1 MKAIVCTKYGPPEVL
16 EVKET
21 PKPTPKDKEVRI
33 RVKATSVTVA
43 DARVRGFNVPSSYW
57 VPARLAL
64 GITKPRNSVLG
75 VEMSGIIEAAGS
87 NVRKF
92 KIGDEVYATT
102 IQFGGYAEYVCFS
115 EKAAI
120 AIKPKNISFE
130 EAATI
135 PVGALTAL
143 YFLRAANIR
152 AGHQVLIYGASGS
165 VGTYAIQLAKHFR
178 AEVTAVCSSV
188 NTDLVKSLGADH
200 TIDYTR
206 EDFTKNGETYDI
218 LFDAVGKTSLN
229 KSMRSLKEK
238 GYYLHAVG
246 SPGISI
252 RMKIK
257 GLLSSKKFVAGG
269 PSTCTA
275 DLDYLRDL
283 VEKDILKPVIDRTYS
298 LEQIVEAH
306 RYVDTGRKKGNVAIT
321 IQ

>member
-16 EVKET
+16 ELKET
-21 PKPTPKDKEVRI
+21 PKPTPKDKEVLI

-43 DARVRGFNVPSSYW
+43 DARVRGFNVPPSYW
-57 VPARLAL
+57 LPARLAL
-64 GITKPRNSVLG
+64 AITKPRKQVLG
-75 VEMSGIIEAAGS
+75 IEMSGIIEVVG
-87 NVRKF
+87 NKVRKF
-92 KIGDEVYATT
+92 KIGDEVYTTT
-102 IQFGGYAEYVCFS
+102 IRFGGYAGYVCFS

-130 EAATI
+130 EAATL

-143 YFLRAANIR
+143 YFLRAANVR

-165 VGTYAIQLAKHFR
+165 VGTYAIQLAKHFG

-206 EDFTKNGETYDI
+206 EDFTNNGKTYDI
-218 LFDAVGKTSLN
+218 LFDVVGKTSLN
-229 KSMRSLKEK
+229 KNVRSLKKK
-238 GYYLHAVG
+238 GVYLHSIA

-252 RMKIK
+252 QMKIK
-257 GLLSSKKFVAGG
+257 GLLSSKKFVGGG
-269 PSTCTA
+269 PSPCTA
-275 DLDYLRDL
+275 DLDYLMDL
-283 VEKDILKPVIDRTYS
+283 VEKGILKPVIDRTYS
-298 LEQIVEAH
+298 LEQMIEAH

-321 IQ
+321 V